1 MIRGH
6 ERLNRNTHRNTTFSY
21 LYLETGLKLK
31 KKKKRKSTILING
44 KRDTS
49 SIEII
54 DESCNTPSF
63 NDDELIPRYHLRNFS
78 EEKQKLRKDKIG

>member
-6 ERLNRNTHRNTTFSY
+6 ERLNRNTHRNTTFFY

-31 KKKKRKSTILING
+31 KKGKEKSTILING
-44 KRDTS
+44 KRD
-49 SIEII
+49 ILEII

>member
-31 KKKKRKSTILING
+31 KKRKRKSTILING
-44 KRDTS
+44 KRD
-49 SIEII
+49 IL
-54 DESCNTPSF
+54 D
-63 NDDELIPRYHLRNFS
+63 RNN
-78 EEKQKLRKDKIG
+78 R